1 MSGWSG
7 SLFQSAANATA
18 LRHDVLDILKFA
30 RIQSIV
36 CSGERGVVALDQKA
50 GEGAPPGVLGLLRMG
65 AVSHEG
71 GK

>member
-50 GEGAPPGVLGLLRMG
+50 EGAPPGVLGLLRMG